1 MKRIITTLILLTF
14 AVSAFAQIQY
24 VPTETRRSG
33 SGTSNAPSSSSQLVT
48 TTAYAISGDSYVK
61 ARVKIQI
68 TDNGYGGSYIKV
80 VEKYDAQGL
89 GMNSQWRKVYNSG
102 FAQRC
107 SPMASMN
114 PLESQFMYKV
124 SFDTKIWYFDL

>member
-1 MKRIITTLILLTF
+1 MKKIITTLILLAF

-68 TDNGYGGSYIKV
+68 TDNGYGGRYIKV

-102 FAQRC
+102 SAQRC

-124 SFDTKIWYFDL
+124 DFDTKTWYFDL